1 MDGRS
6 EKGREDALFDLAIY
20 LIASARDCLEE
31 PLIYGPLRMIIG
43 VEKIIEMG
51 KLDPSMRDRFLESKG
66 ETIARETLAV
76 MSDREKFRKTL
87 DDILLAFS
95 DEAKKRLEVP

>member
-1 MDGRS
+1 MD
-6 EKGREDALFDLAIY
+6 KKNDALFELATY

-31 PLIYGPLRMIIG
+31 PLIYGPLRMIVG

-51 KLDPSMRDRFLESKG
+51 GLDPSLHDEFLESKRG
-66 ETIARETLAV
+66 SIAKETLAV
-76 MSDREKFRKTL
+76 MSDREAFSKTL

-95 DEAKKRLEVP
+95 DEMRKRALKS

>member
-1 MDGRS
+1 MKSMDQ
-6 EKGREDALFDLAIY
+6 KNDALFELAAY

-31 PLIYGPLRMIIG
+31 PQIYGPLRLIVG

-51 KLDPSMRDRFLESKG
+51 KLDPSFYDEFLESRRESVTK
-66 ETIARETLAV
+66 ETLAV
-76 MSDREKFRKTL
+76 MSDRQAFSKML

-95 DEAKKRLEVP
+95 DEMKKRAIRAD